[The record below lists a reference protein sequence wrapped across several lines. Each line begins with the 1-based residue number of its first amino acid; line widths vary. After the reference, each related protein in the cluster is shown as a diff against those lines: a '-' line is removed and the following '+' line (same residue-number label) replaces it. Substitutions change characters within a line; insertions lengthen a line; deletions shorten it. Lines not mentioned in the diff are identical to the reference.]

1 MKNSPDI
8 KEKILKEIEQL
19 SPQEQE
25 TVLGI
30 VENYLHQ
37 KNDETEWGKIPDA
50 WKKRIEESMKQAE
63 AGEFI
68 LNEDAV
74 KYLRKKYNLNG

>member
-1 MKNSPDI
+1 MNNLPPI
-8 KEKILKEIEQL
+8 TEKILKEIEQL

-25 TVLGI
+25 AVLGI

-37 KNDETEWGKIPDA
+37 KNDETEWNKIPDA

-63 AGEFI
+63 TGKFI

-74 KYLRKKYNLNG
+74 NYLRKKYNLNG